1 MKWVIAALATLLLWG
16 LWGVLLKR
24 VSQGGTWYQVYVATN
39 TAIVVVVAIVA
50 VAKGLS
56 WAQEAGWR
64 WFALS
69 FITGLAGTLGYI
81 LLVLSMEWGGKASIV
96 VPLTSLYPA
105 VTVVLSRLILGETLS
120 IRQEVGVILAII
132 AVVLLSLE

>member
-1 MKWVIAALATLLLWG
+1 MRWAMAAAATLLLWG

-24 VSQGGTWYQVYVATN
+24 VSQEGAWYQVYVATN
-39 TAIVVVVAIVA
+39 TAIVVVVTVVA
-50 VAKGLS
+50 VVKGLS
-56 WAQEAGWR
+56 WIQGAGWR
-64 WFALS
+64 WFALA

-105 VTVVLSRLILGETLS
+105 VTVVLSRLLLGETLS
-120 IRQEVGVILAII
+120 ARQGVGVVLAII